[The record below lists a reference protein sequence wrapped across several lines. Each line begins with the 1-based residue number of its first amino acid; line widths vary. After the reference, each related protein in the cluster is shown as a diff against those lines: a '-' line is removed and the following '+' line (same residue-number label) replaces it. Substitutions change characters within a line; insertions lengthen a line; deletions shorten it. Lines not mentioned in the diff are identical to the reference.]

1 MTSLNR
7 KLLRDLWNIRGQ
19 AIAIAA
25 VMTCGIAI
33 FVMAMSA
40 MESLQLTQASYY
52 DRYRFGDL
60 FALLKRAPLSLVHRI
75 DELPGVLAAQTR
87 IVKDVT
93 LDLPELREPASAR
106 LISLPEDS
114 RGGLNL
120 IHLREGRLLEPRD
133 VDNVLVSE
141 SFAKAW
147 AMGPGDSC
155 KVIMNGRLRRLHIV
169 GVALSPEYVYQIRPG
184 DLIPDP
190 SRFAIIWM
198 NRKALEAAFDMQG
211 AFNDLSLQLMPGT
224 NLQETIRR
232 VDELTK
238 TYGGFGAFA
247 RRDQL
252 SNRFLSD
259 EIENLRH
266 VGILIPSVF
275 LVVAAFLLNLVVG
288 RIIGTQRE
296 QIAALKALGY
306 SKVSIGW
313 HYLKLAFLIV
323 GLGWTVGVMAGS
335 YMGHGMTVMY
345 TQFFSFPILQYYLT
359 PRLVLIAAAI
369 ALAAGFLGTA
379 GSVRRAVILPPAEAM
394 RPEPPA
400 QFRPTILERLGLSR
414 FFSNTTRMVL
424 RHLERTPL
432 KSAMS
437 ILGIALAVGVLILG
451 RCTADGIL
459 YMIDVV
465 FTLQRCE
472 HLTLTFV
479 EPRGKRVLNE
489 IQHLPGVMSVEP
501 FRSVPARLRFEHRW
515 RRTGIIG
522 LQENAMQYQLVDD
535 QIRRMDVPKGGLLL
549 SEKLA
554 QLIGAQPGDTITV
567 EVLEGSRPTREIVV
581 SGLAKEFLGT
591 TPYMEISSLNAMMR
605 EGSLLSGVYVRC
617 DSKQADELYRTLKK
631 MPFVAGVS
639 VKEAALQNFRKTL
652 AETLMM
658 MVMFQTAFS
667 MVIAFGV
674 VYNAAL
680 LAVSERSR
688 ELASL
693 RVLGFTRMEIS
704 SILLIELAILT
715 LIGIPV
721 GLVLGYFGSY
731 GAVSTFDTELFR
743 LPFHL
748 DASTYGRAVVVVLV
762 AATISGLI
770 VRRKLDHLDLIAVL
784 KTKE

>member
-1 MTSLNR
+1 MSALNR
-7 KLLRDLWNIRGQ
+7 KLLRDLWGIRGQ
-19 AIAIAA
+19 AVAIAA
-25 VMTCGIAI
+25 VMACGIAI

-40 MESLQLTQASYY
+40 MESLQLTQNSYY
-52 DRYRFGDL
+52 DRYRFADL
-60 FALLKRAPLSLVHRI
+60 FAGLKRAPLSLKHRI
-75 DELPGVLAAQTR
+75 AELPGVLSAQTR

-93 LDLPELREPASAR
+93 LDLKELREPATGR
-106 LISLPEDS
+106 LISLPEDPKS
-114 RGGLNL
+114 GLNM
-120 IHLREGRLLEPRD
+120 IHLRAGRFLEPRD
-133 VDNVLVSE
+133 IDNVLVSE
-141 SFAKAW
+141 AFAKAW
-147 AMGPGDSC
+147 SMGPGDSC

-184 DLIPDP
+184 DIIPDP
-190 SRFAIIWM
+190 SRFAIFWM
-198 NRKALEAAFDMQG
+198 NRKALEAAFDMEG
-211 AFNDLSLQLMPGT
+211 AFNDLSLQLMPDT
-224 NLQETIRR
+224 NVQEIIRR
-232 VDELTK
+232 VDEITK
-238 TYGGFGAFA
+238 TYGGFGALA
-247 RRDQL
+247 RHDQM

-259 EIENLRH
+259 EIQNLRM
-266 VGILIPSVF
+266 VGITIPSVF

-306 SKVSIGW
+306 SKISIGW

-323 GLGWTVGVMAGS
+323 GIGWTVGVIGGS

-345 TQFFSFPILQYYLT
+345 TQFFSFPILQYQLT
-359 PRLVLIAAAI
+359 TRLVL
-369 ALAAGFLGTA
+369 LAAGIALLAGFFGTA
-379 GSVRRAVILPPAEAM
+379 GSVRRAVVLPPAEAM

-400 QFRPTILERLGLSR
+400 EFRPTLLERLGLAR

-424 RHLERTPL
+424 RHVERTPA

-437 ILGIALAVGVLILG
+437 ILGIALAVGVLVLG
-451 RCTADGIL
+451 RCTADGLL

-465 FTLQRCE
+465 FSLQRCE

-479 EPRGKRVLNE
+479 EPRGSRVLNE
-489 IQHLPGVMSVEP
+489 IAHLPGVLSVEA
-501 FRSVPARLRFEHRW
+501 FRTVPARLRFEHRS
-515 RRTGIIG
+515 RRTGIVG
-522 LQENAMQYQLVDD
+522 LQQDAVQYQLVDD
-535 QIRRMDVPKGGLLL
+535 QIRRMDIPKGGLLL

-554 QLIGAQPGDTITV
+554 ELIGARPGDTVTV
-567 EVLEGSRPTREIVV
+567 EVLEGSRPVRQVV
-581 SGLAKEFLGT
+581 VAGLAKEFLGT
-591 TPYMEISSLNAMMR
+591 TPYMEISGLNSMMR
-605 EGSLLSGVYVRC
+605 EGRVVSGVYVRC
-617 DSKQADELYRTLKK
+617 DANESDKLYKTLKQ

-639 VKEAALQNFRKTL
+639 VKEAALHNFRKTL

-674 VYNAAL
+674 VYNAAR

-693 RVLGFTRMEIS
+693 RVLGFTRTEIS
-704 SILLIELAILT
+704 AILLGELAILT
-715 LIGIPV
+715 IVGIPL
-721 GLVLGYFGSY
+721 GLVLGHFGAYSI
-731 GAVSTFDTELFR
+731 VKTFDTELFR

-748 DASTYGRAVVVVLV
+748 ESATYARAVVVVLV
-762 AATISGLI
+762 AAVISGMI

>member
-1 MTSLNR
+1 VTSLDR
-7 KLLRDLWNIRGQ
+7 KLWRDLWNIRGQ

-25 VMTCGIAI
+25 VMACGIAI

-52 DRYRFGDL
+52 DRYRFADL
-60 FALLKRAPLSLVHRI
+60 FAMLKRAPLSLIHRI
-75 DELPGVLAAQTR
+75 EELPGVLAAQTR
-87 IVKDVT
+87 ISKDVT
-93 LDLPELREPASAR
+93 LDIPELREPASAR
-106 LISLPEDS
+106 LLSLPEDT
-114 RGGLNL
+114 RGGLNW
-120 IHLREGRLLEPRD
+120 IHLRAGRFLEPRD

-141 SFAKAW
+141 AFAKAW
-147 AMGPGDSC
+147 SMGPGDSC

-190 SRFAIIWM
+190 SRFAIFWM
-198 NRKALEAAFDMQG
+198 NRKALEAAFDMEG
-211 AFNDLSLQLMPGT
+211 AFNDLSLQLMPDT
-224 NLQETIRR
+224 NVQETIRR
-232 VDELTK
+232 VDDLIK
-238 TYGGFGAFA
+238 TFGGFGSYA

-266 VGILIPSVF
+266 VGVMIPSVF
-275 LVVAAFLLNLVVG
+275 LLVAAFLLNLVVS

-306 SKVSIGW
+306 SKLSIGW

-323 GLGWTVGVMAGS
+323 GFGWGAGVLAGG

-345 TQFFSFPILQYYLT
+345 TQFFSFPILQYHLT
-359 PRLVLIAAAI
+359 PRLVLTAAGI
-369 ALAAGFLGTA
+369 ALLAGFFGTA
-379 GSVRRAVILPPAEAM
+379 GSVRRAVVLPPAEAM

-400 QFRPTILERLGLSR
+400 EFGPTILERLGLAR

-424 RHLERTPL
+424 RHMERTPV

-451 RCTADGIL
+451 RCTADGIF

-479 EPRGKRVLNE
+479 EPRGRNVLQE
-489 IQHLPGVMSVEP
+489 IEHLPGVMSVEP

-515 RRTGIIG
+515 RRTAIVG
-522 LQENAMQYQLVDD
+522 LQEHAMQYQLVDD
-535 QIRRMDVPKGGLLL
+535 KIRRIDVPKGGLLL

-554 QLIGAQPGDTITV
+554 QLIGARPGDSVTV
-567 EVLEGSRPTREIVV
+567 EVLEGSRPTRQIVV

-591 TPYMEISSLNAMMR
+591 TPYMEISSLNSMMR
-605 EGSLLSGVYVRC
+605 EGSLVSGVYVRC
-617 DSKQADELYRTLKK
+617 DSKLSDELYKTLKK

-639 VKEAALQNFRKTL
+639 IKEAALHNFRKTL
-652 AETLMM
+652 ADTLLF
-658 MVMFQTAFS
+658 MVMFQTIFS

-674 VYNAAL
+674 VYNAAR

-693 RVLGFTRMEIS
+693 RVLGFTRTEIS
-704 SILLIELAILT
+704 AILLGELAILT
-715 LIGIPV
+715 FIGIPV
-721 GLVLGYFGSY
+721 GLVLGHFGSY
-731 GAVSTFDTELFR
+731 GAISTFDTELFR

-748 DASTYGRAVVVVLV
+748 NPSTYGLAVVIVLI
-762 AATISGLI
+762 AAIISGLI